1 MCIRDRTDRLTTM
14 LNRFLTYARPRLPET
29 EKLHIE
35 EIMDYVAQLVSR
47 EMDDRI
53 IIRREFGR
61 TPPVMIDRKMFESLF
76 INLMLNAQ
84 QAMPDGGSIRL
95 KTEFD
100 RNRNMVCASV
110 RDSGKGIPSDISGKI
125 FDPFFT
131 TKDTGTG
138 MGLAIALR
146 TVEAHKGMIEVE
158 SIEGEMTQF
167 TIMLQ
172 ALPEEEDDE

>member
-1 MCIRDRTDRLTTM
+1 M
-14 LNRFLTYARPRLPET
+14 E
-29 EKLHIE
+29 
-35 EIMDYVAQLVSR
+35 YVAQLVSR
-47 EMDDRI
+47 EMDDKI
-53 IIRREFGR
+53 ILRRDFSA
-61 TPPVMIDRKMFESLF
+61 TPYVMIDRKMFESLF
-76 INLMLNAQ
+76 INLILNAQ
-84 QAMPDGGSIRL
+84 QAMPDGGSIEL

-110 RDSGKGIPSDISGKI
+110 RDSGKGIPPDISEKI

-146 TVEAHKGMIEVE
+146 IVEAHKGIIEVK

-172 ALPEEEDDE
+172 ALPEEEEDE